1 MGRIQQWFNW
11 RKVKQTNT
19 EIEFKD
25 LPFSQKTRILLKRK
39 SSINLTFFKKYFT
52 IHAKVLPLRRFRM
65 KVVLIG
71 SLEGMGTKTQH
82 THTQKEQHKKRRQV
96 VKKAQIHKIWH
107 HPTGRCCSVREVTVP
122 RSVHKNSLI

>member
-1 MGRIQQWFNW
+1 M
-11 RKVKQTNT
+11 KQTNT

-82 THTQKEQHKKRRQV
+82 THTKRATQETEAGRKKGTDPQDLTSP
-96 VKKAQIHKIWH
+96 H
-107 HPTGRCCSVREVTVP
+107 REM
-122 RSVHKNSLI
+122 LLC